1 MALRPLRPC
10 AAPRCPALV
19 RDAPRCPTH
28 QVQRARA
35 YDAARADGAE
45 RARGWRLRQRYLA
58 EHPACESCGRAESLR
73 VHHRLP
79 RKDGG
84 ADSFD
89 NFVTLCESCHQRV
102 HAALRR
108 R

>member
-1 MALRPLRPC
+1 MPQRPLHPC
-10 AAPRCPALV
+10 AASGCAQLVRGAPRCPAH
-19 RDAPRCPTH
+19 A
-28 QVQRARA
+28 VQRARA

-58 EHPACESCGRAESLR
+58 EHPACESCGSAESLR

-84 ADSFD
+84 PD
-89 NFVTLCESCHQRV
+89 NVDNYVTLCESCHQRV